1 MKRED
6 TKPKR
11 VVVVGFLANKLNK
24 YRAETYFSE

>member
-11 VVVVGFLANKLNK
+11 VVFVEFSANKLNE